1 MLLSYNYTGNGKLL
15 EIAIRVATQSVGFKM
30 KVDMVDAKCEVQN
43 ESGHGRRF
51 SFSIAWYN
59 NKSKETGS
67 GAKLLIISSIKN
79 FLSST

>member
-1 MLLSYNYTGNGKLL
+1 
-15 EIAIRVATQSVGFKM
+15 
-30 KVDMVDAKCEVQN
+30 MVDAKCEVQN